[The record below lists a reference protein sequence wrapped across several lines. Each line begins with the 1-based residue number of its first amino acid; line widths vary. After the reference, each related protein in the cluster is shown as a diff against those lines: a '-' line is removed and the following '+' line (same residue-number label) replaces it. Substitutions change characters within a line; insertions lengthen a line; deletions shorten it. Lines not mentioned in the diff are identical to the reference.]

1 MRPSTDDVVLDPQA
15 AHPEFGHL
23 RAALTAQDW
32 RACRAVLDTASL
44 SGRSWLL
51 GCAAEERGIEGLLE
65 YVLQTDPNDSTAA
78 ALLGLNLIDIGWAAR
93 GTALAMH
100 VGAGQFEIFHDWL
113 RRAETVLIDAAA
125 RCPWDP
131 ALWTARLMTARGLQ
145 LGLAEIP
152 PPVRPPSGRRRA
164 PPARAAP
171 VFAAALPEVG
181 RYPGGDAHL
190 GVGGDAVCPAGCPA
204 GRPGRAGAH
213 RALAGLAQ
221 QDLTAGRTYL
231 AGQPVRDVLYRGR
244 TSLDLASRIPPRPR
258 LGAAAS
264 TFAMVFALMGDPA
277 RLPRRRSPC
286 LAAWR
291 SRSPV
296 EVPRRRPR
304 RAEVRRHRRQVRSSG
319 GGR

>member
-100 VGAGQFEIFHDWL
+100 VGAGEFEIFHDWL

-145 LGLAEIP
+145 LGLAE
-152 PPVRPPSGRRRA
+152 SRRRYARLAAADAQHLPGQLQFLQRLCPKWGGTREAMHTWAWETMQSA
-164 PPARAAP
+164 PPGAP
-171 VFAAALPEVG
+171 QGVLVAQ
-181 RYPGGDAHL
+181 AHIEHWL
-190 GVGGDAVCPAGCPA
+190 E
-204 GRPGRAGAH
+204 
-213 RALAGLAQ
+213 LAQ

-231 AGQPVRDVLYRGR
+231 AGQPVRDVLYQAAHHSIWHPEFRRDPGWV
-244 TSLDLASRIPPRPR
+244 T
-258 LGAAAS
+258 AAS
-264 TFAMVFALMGDPA
+264 TFAMVFALMEDPA
-277 RLPRRRSPC
+277 AATPTFAMLGG
-286 LAAWR
+286 LA
-291 SRSPV
+291 SRSPWKYLGDD
-296 EVPRRRPR
+296 P
-304 RAEVRRHRRQVRSSG
+304 AEQVRQYRRKFLVSEKA
-319 GGR
+319 R